1 MSKKIQYQKN
11 KELDTVCWNLS
22 KTVQEHRNHHSCGT
36 WRNKE
41 SPVCPRLNQL
51 CLTTTI
57 FNLVKAVHNE
67 PIDGFDGTS
76 LCLQEVLQSLTAC
89 SDTPRNWTNTN
100 QDSQKEMKPASWLSK
115 LLAGAKIHHPY
126 RKPDTHTF
134 RQRSPNWKED
144 GSPRRASQ
152 HIPKSLKSP
161 WTERR
166 QTRGSYKQRAEWTS
180 NEIILKSWLA
190 GWWGYVRIVDMV
202 RVVRMV
208 KMVRMFSISSESG
221 RPRS

>member
-1 MSKKIQYQKN
+1 MTTKIQYQRN
-11 KELDTVCWNLS
+11 KELETICWNLS
-22 KTVQEHRNHHSCGT
+22 NKTVQEHRNHHACGT

-41 SPVCPRLNQL
+41 SPVCPNLNQL

-100 QDSQKEMKPASWLSK
+100 QDSQKEMKPASWLYK
-115 LLAGAKIHHPY
+115 LLAGAKIYWMLHPKMHPY
-126 RKPDTHTF
+126 GKPDAETF
-134 RQRSPNWKED
+134 RRRRPNWKED
-144 GSPRRASQ
+144 GLPRRASQ

-161 WTERR
+161 RSERR
-166 QTRGSYKQRAEWTS
+166 QTHGSYKQRVEWTS
-180 NEIILKSWLA
+180 NEIILKSWQD
-190 GWWGYVRIVDMV
+190 GQDGEDGEDMP
-202 RVVRMV
+202 
-208 KMVRMFSISSESG
+208 G
-221 RPRS
+221 

>member
-1 MSKKIQYQKN
+1 MTTKIQYQRN
-11 KELDTVCWNLS
+11 KELETICWNLS
-22 KTVQEHRNHHSCGT
+22 NKTIQDHRNHHSCGT

-41 SPVCPRLNQL
+41 SPVCPSLNQL

-115 LLAGAKIHHPY
+115 LLAGAKIYWMLHPKMHPY
-126 RKPDTHTF
+126 RKPDAETWQW
-134 RQRSPNWKED
+134 RRPNWKAD

-152 HIPKSLKSP
+152 HFRKSLKSP

-166 QTRGSYKQRAEWTS
+166 QTRGSYKQLAEWTS
-180 NEIILKSWLA
+180 NEIILKSWQD
-190 GWWGYVRIVDMV
+190 GQDGEDM
-202 RVVRMV
+202 
-208 KMVRMFSISSESG
+208 SG
-221 RPRS
+221 